1 LFLGSALPLPVQGGF
16 ILHSIPQRKGKVTNK
31 ISLLKKFC
39 PPVPSSGLDFF
50 EHLCYNPPRESRGK
64 RGTMRKQFTFYRSF
78 YEALSIIQDKAERAD
93 AMDAICRYALD
104 GVPPELSQLSESG
117 RIAMVL
123 IRPVLDTAARRAESG
138 KKGGL
143 ASPSGS
149 GGQAKDKQ
157 TASPDK
163 QSPRENENEKEL
175 ENELENETEKEP
187 EGDTPRRG
195 DGSPREKTALP
206 ALEEVRAYCAQRGKG
221 VDPEQWFDYYASN
234 GWMVGKNPMRDWK
247 AAVRNWERT
256 EYRGRREP
264 PKYTNA
270 PAPGRTLT
278 PAEQEARNRA
288 LEENQAELKALL
300 AQVGLQDC

>member
-1 LFLGSALPLPVQGGF
+1 
-16 ILHSIPQRKGKVTNK
+16 
-31 ISLLKKFC
+31 
-39 PPVPSSGLDFF
+39 
-50 EHLCYNPPRESRGK
+50 
-64 RGTMRKQFTFYRSF
+64 MRKQFTFYRSF

-143 ASPSGS
+143 ASPSGA
-149 GGQAKDKQ
+149 GEQAKGKQ
-157 TASPDK
+157 KASKGK
-163 QSPRENENEKEL
+163 QGPREGEKENENEKENEL
-175 ENELENETEKEP
+175 EIEIENELETEA

-195 DGSPREKTALP
+195 AVSPCETTELP
-206 ALEEVRAYCAQRGKG
+206 TLEEVRAYCAQRGKG

-264 PKYTNA
+264 PKYA